1 MNGWI
6 HSCIFDGQVV
16 AQIIV
21 EDAKKKGADYVKMN
35 YEALVQEI
43 AQWLKSWL
51 LPSLPEPSGLIALLT
66 DTFLIVMKAKRKS
79 LTIENYMEFAEELR
93 ADVLRELTKDV
104 VKRGKGYRTA
114 IKNR

>member
-6 HSCIFDGQVV
+6 NSCMFDGQVV

-21 EDAKKKGADYVKMN
+21 EDAKKKGAECVKMN
-35 YEALVQEI
+35 YEALVQEM
-43 AQWLKSWL
+43 ARWLKSWL
-51 LPSLPEPSGLIALLT
+51 MPSLPEPSGLIALLT
-66 DTFLIVMKAKRKS
+66 DSFLIVMKAKRKT
-79 LTIENYMEFAEELR
+79 LTIENYMEFAEELK